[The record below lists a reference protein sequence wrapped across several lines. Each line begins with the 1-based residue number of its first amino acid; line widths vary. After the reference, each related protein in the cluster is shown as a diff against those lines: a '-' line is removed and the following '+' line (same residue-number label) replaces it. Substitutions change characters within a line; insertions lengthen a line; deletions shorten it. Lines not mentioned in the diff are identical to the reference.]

1 MDTVVFTLLGADFTI
16 GALLI
21 PVFAGAIGYGTNWV
35 AIKMMFY
42 PVKFWGIQ
50 MPFTLKGIPVG
61 GWQGIIPSK
70 AAKMGSITVDTG
82 LAKLGT
88 MSEFYHA
95 LEPDVL
101 AAHVVKTS
109 RDDIHRIVDEI
120 IAEEYPD
127 LWAQLPIAVKQA
139 VHQRIE
145 NEMPE
150 VIKTVMNEMGT
161 HIDRLISL
169 KLMVVRFLEA
179 NPRLINQ
186 IFLEVGDKEFKFIIR
201 SGAWLGFLLGFGPM
215 LVYLYTDV
223 HDLIAVPVGAAIVG
237 YLTNWIALKV
247 IFQPTTKKKFG
258 PITLFGIFLK
268 RQAEVSIVF
277 SNIIAQKVLTM
288 KNIVGTMFN
297 GPDGDRT
304 QRLIADSLR
313 PVVENNVG
321 IARPL
326 VRVAAGSHYDTIQ
339 ASIAEGAVGTTL
351 DALTEETFVVER
363 QQKLADLMAARMRV
377 LPPPEFAKMLR
388 SAFEQDEWILIA
400 VGAFLGFIA
409 GVVQVFVTLGGAL

>member
-237 YLTNWIALKV
+237 YLPNWIALKV

-277 SNIIAQKVLTM
+277 SNIIAQKVLTRFDLAM
-288 KNIVGTMFN
+288 CAF
-297 GPDGDRT
+297 
-304 QRLIADSLR
+304 
-313 PVVENNVG
+313 
-321 IARPL
+321 
-326 VRVAAGSHYDTIQ
+326 VAISPT
-339 ASIAEGAVGTTL
+339 S
-351 DALTEETFVVER
+351 
-363 QQKLADLMAARMRV
+363 
-377 LPPPEFAKMLR
+377 
-388 SAFEQDEWILIA
+388 
-400 VGAFLGFIA
+400 
-409 GVVQVFVTLGGAL
+409 